1 MKPSGRSLSGC
12 LDLARF
18 SLASVVVIFA
28 ALSFSGCQ
36 EDSKE
41 QPKKTY
47 TLTVTRGEGVD
58 GYPNPGTYTY
68 DPGME
73 VNYGNWVLE
82 GYSDLVVTLDGEPIA
97 ATGTF
102 VMNAKHTLAATCF
115 KRVLWKFDVDS
126 AVYYS
131 SPAVGDDGT
140 VYFGTGMYSS
150 GHGTLYAVGPD
161 KALKW
166 SYAIA
171 DSFYSPVIGVDGT
184 IYIQDF
190 RNNVYAFS
198 PDGTLKWIFNDYD
211 YVYPH
216 DVGQRSPAIG
226 ADGTVYIGADGLYAI
241 DPETGWRIWHYAH
254 PDYASRECLA
264 SPVIGSD
271 GAIYVTIGED
281 MLFAI
286 NPDGRRRWVFRFA
299 HDWEMSFTS
308 PAIDQNGVIYLASEG
323 NERGTALSI
332 LYAVNPD
339 GTLKWKYS
347 VDGGRFVRASPA
359 VGIDGV
365 IYIATKA
372 NGLDLPA
379 KLIALAPNGQKVWDY
394 TVEGVHQTPDDV
406 YSSPSIGAD
415 GLIYF
420 GAETGFIYAVN
431 RNGTLNWKFPL
442 QHAINWSSPA
452 IANDGAIYVGTLR
465 GGNYQGYLYA
475 IKSSSLGYMP
485 SAWPRF
491 RHDRK
496 NSGRFGAW

>member
-1 MKPSGRSLSGC
+1 MRPAGRSSIRFLHF
-12 LDLARF
+12 AHF
-18 SLASVVVIFA
+18 SLLSWIVLFAIF
-28 ALSFSGCQ
+28 SFSGCQ
-36 EDSKE
+36 ENSKE
-41 QPKKTY
+41 PPKKTY

-73 VNYGNWVLE
+73 VNYGYRALE
-82 GYSDLVVTLDGEPIA
+82 DYSDLVVTLDGEPIA

-102 VMNAKHTLAATCF
+102 VMNAKHTLVATCF
-115 KRVLWKFDVDS
+115 KRVLWKYDVDS

-131 SPAVGDDGT
+131 SPAIGDDGT
-140 VYFGTGMYSS
+140 VYFGTGMSMS
-150 GHGTLYAVGPD
+150 RPGTLYAVGPD
-161 KALKW
+161 KVLQW
-166 SYAIA
+166 SYSIA
-171 DSFYSPVIGVDGT
+171 SAFYSPAIGVDGT
-184 IYIQDF
+184 IYIQDY
-190 RNNVYAFS
+190 RNNVYAFA
-198 PDGTLKWIFNDYD
+198 PGGTLKWIYNDYQ
-211 YVYPH
+211 YFYPH

-226 ADGTVYIGADGLYAI
+226 ADGTVYIAADGLYAV
-241 DPETGWRIWHYAH
+241 DPLTGRRIWHYAH
-254 PDYASRECLA
+254 PDYADRECLA

-271 GAIYVTIGED
+271 GTIYVTIGED
-281 MLFAI
+281 MLFAVDS
-286 NPDGRRRWVFRFA
+286 DGRRRWIFRFA

-323 NERGTALSI
+323 NYGGTALSN

-339 GTLKWKYS
+339 GTQKWRHP

-379 KLIALAPNGQKVWDY
+379 KLIALAPNGQKIWDY

-431 RNGTLNWKFPL
+431 PNGTMNWKFQL
-442 QHAINWSSPA
+442 QHAVNWSSPA
-452 IANDGAIYVGTLR
+452 IANDGTIYLGTLR

-475 IKSSSLGYMP
+475 IKSTSMGYMP

-496 NSGRFGAW
+496 NTGRFGAW